1 MFIGPN
7 YMTVRANQ
15 KLIHRSILG
24 LPACEARNNL
34 GKCDE
39 AEDVNDEWFGAGDSL
54 RTRWSPVGPF
64 PRHRERAEFRVTQT
78 QCLDTRNASC
88 LQNNESLTA
97 QRMKRV
103 NDLRRSQRPFGE
115 ECSLPGAWRSPE
127 VAFSCCSASE
137 CRPV

>member
-7 YMTVRANQ
+7 HMTVRANQ

-64 PRHRERAEFRVTQT
+64 PWHRERAENRISEAQSLNTG
-78 QCLDTRNASC
+78 DTPN
-88 LQNNESLTA
+88 LQNDKTLA
-97 QRMKRV
+97 
-103 NDLRRSQRPFGE
+103 
-115 ECSLPGAWRSPE
+115 A
-127 VAFSCCSASE
+127 
-137 CRPV
+137 